1 MAQFI
6 RINKER
12 YAQGLNITADVLI
25 GVDNIRSV
33 IKGSQASIGDADFC
47 TLYFDNYDGS
57 NGYMQLQDVAKGVDI
72 TNAINY
78 AITANPGGVVANVVF
93 RNDVE
98 ISAVVFA

>member
-1 MAQFI
+1 
-6 RINKER
+6 
-12 YAQGLNITADVLI
+12 
-25 GVDNIRSV
+25 
-33 IKGSQASIGDADFC
+33 
-47 TLYFDNYDGS
+47 
-57 NGYMQLQDVAKGVDI
+57 MQLQDVAKGVDI